1 MRTLIQCACVA
12 ALLAGCADEK
22 KNPDTAYDTRAA
34 TTEAYGQP
42 NGVTTTTTETRSAS
56 APDYSDRAN
65 TADRANAAGTMPGDQ
80 PAPGPV
86 AATPID
92 RPETDANGRAAD
104 NSGVNT
110 RDRNNANPTA
120 MDQGG
125 SESDRNITA
134 EIRKAVV
141 NDGSLSFTA
150 KNVKIITKDGNVTLR
165 GPVKTEVERAAIQAK
180 AAQVAGAGRVTNQLE
195 VAK

>member
-1 MRTLIQCACVA
+1 MRTLIQCVCVA

-22 KNPDTAYDTRAA
+22 KNPDTAYDAHAA
-34 TTEAYGQP
+34 QAEAYGQP
-42 NGVTTTTTETRSAS
+42 NGVTTTETETRRAT
-56 APDYSDRAN
+56 APDYNDRASTN
-65 TADRANAAGTMPGDQ
+65 DGTT
-80 PAPGPV
+80 PAPV
-86 AATPID
+86 AADNTAPVAPAAFD
-92 RPETDANGRAAD
+92 QNAANANGHAAD
-104 NSGVNT
+104 NTGVNE
-110 RDRNNANPTA
+110 RDRNGAALTP

-134 EIRKAVV
+134 QIRKAVV
-141 NDGSLSFTA
+141 SDGSLSFTA